1 MIFDGPQSR
10 DARDASMAAARAA
23 FTAASSRQGT
33 RNISLRTPMI
43 DRVHFAKP
51 GCSACGKKVM

>member
-1 MIFDGPQSR
+1 MIFDGPQTR

-23 FTAASSRQGT
+23 FTAAASRQGIKNLT
-33 RNISLRTPMI
+33 LRSPMI

>member
-1 MIFDGPQSR
+1 MYFDGPQSR
-10 DARDASMAAARAA
+10 SARDASMAAAYAA
-23 FTAASSRQGT
+23 FSKSTS
-33 RNISLRTPMI
+33 NKISKNFTLRSPMI

>member
-10 DARDASMAAARAA
+10 AARDASMAAARAA
-23 FTAASSRQGT
+23 FTSSAAKQGPQ
-33 RNISLRTPMI
+33 NMSLRTPMI
-43 DRVHFAKP
+43 NRVHFAKP

>member
-1 MIFDGPQSR
+1 MIFDGPQARASR
-10 DARDASMAAARAA
+10 DVAMAAAHAA
-23 FTAASSRQGT
+23 FTAAATKQGT
-33 RNISLRTPMI
+33 RNLTLRSPMI

>member
-23 FTAASSRQGT
+23 FTSAATRQGA
-33 RNISLRTPMI
+33 RNFTLRSPMI